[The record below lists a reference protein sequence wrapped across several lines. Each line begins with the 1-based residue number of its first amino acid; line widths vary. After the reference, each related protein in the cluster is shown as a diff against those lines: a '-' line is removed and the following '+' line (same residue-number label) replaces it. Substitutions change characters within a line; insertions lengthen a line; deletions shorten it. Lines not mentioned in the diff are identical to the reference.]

1 MYHPGKKG
9 QRYFTMPRHSQRKI
23 SFYEGND
30 IGVRYFLFHSL
41 SSVSNTS
48 SVLSNSK
55 ATDSRTCKY
64 KKFRFNDSSDRRK
77 ELQWLVDNLQLIKR
91 KTSINSQPQITIST
105 HASYEGWGHLLSRSK
120 DKGTSDISGKERSYV
135 LELRALKY
143 AILAFSR
150 LHPNAQSIHI
160 QTDSMVAL
168 LYFVKMGRIET
179 NL

>member
-9 QRYFTMPRHSQRKI
+9 QRYSTMPRHSQRKI

-120 DKGTSDISGKERSYV
+120 DKG
-135 LELRALKY
+135 Y

-168 LYFVKMGRIET
+168 SYFVKMGRIET